1 MAEREAGL
9 GPMEMTFKIALGAS
23 PIIAIIAIMLPA
35 QPNQSLMDGLA
46 CLQHLASRGESL
58 ACADL
63 ARELGLE
70 TTRANRLLRTL
81 AHLGL
86 AEQDEKRRYR
96 PGPAIHVLA
105 AQALFGSG
113 LLRTAMPYLE
123 DLRQFKCVVAMGV
136 LWRDKVC
143 YLYHASPRTP
153 QGEALGRVGLF
164 PVIQSGI
171 GCALLAAEEDAQVR
185 QRLKGLSDPA
195 GIRSLLTKLNA
206 FRQTGVAVVPQEHH
220 KDVVSYGVA
229 IGDRPAAA
237 IGLSGQLSA
246 SVQSQ
251 AIGALQHVADAIASA
266 KPFQPFFSN
275 HSSEENRR

>member
-1 MAEREAGL
+1 
-9 GPMEMTFKIALGAS
+9 
-23 PIIAIIAIMLPA
+23 MLPA
-35 QPNQSLMDGLA
+35 QPNQSLIDGLA
-46 CLQHLASRGESL
+46 CLQHLAARGEAL

-113 LLRTAMPYLE
+113 LLRAAMPHLE
-123 DLRQFKCVVAMGV
+123 ELRRFNCVVAMGV

-143 YLYHASPRTP
+143 YLYHASPKTP
-153 QGEALGRVGLF
+153 PGEALGKVGLY

-171 GCALLAAEEDAQVR
+171 GCALLAAEEDKQVKE
-185 QRLKGLSDPA
+185 RLKGLTDA
-195 GIRSLLTKLNA
+195 AAMRELLTKLRT
-206 FRQTGVAVVPQEHH
+206 FRQTGVAIVPQENQ
-220 KDVVSYGVA
+220 KNVISYGVA

-237 IGLSGQLSA
+237 IGLSGQLTA
-246 SVQSQ
+246 SIEPK
-251 AIGALQHVADAIASA
+251 AIEALQQAASAIAA
-266 KPFQPFFSN
+266 ARFFPSP
-275 HSSEENRR
+275 S